1 MQLGIESLKKWK
13 IAIKLNFIYCICVLL
28 SFGLSKFSCTQN
40 YLLQNYDSPHL
51 EGKQTTDEFEI
62 GDVKPLNFEFYVNFG
77 YLFITDELRDN
88 LRTYFEV
95 PLGVSFG
102 YEQILLNLQYNLVFG
117 NVRKPFE
124 YKQVMFEEKT
134 SYSLMNLSAVLG
146 YRFLLSPS
154 ISLAPKVGIISS
166 NLKGMNEEFEENLI
180 NYPTLKSNAPVFI
193 LNIDY
198 DTMFEN
204 DRKEN
209 FEDFLNKKRRK
220 YALFSR
226 LQFLY
231 TTPNYHRLSEDIGK
245 GNMFMVSLGFG
256 LHRHFLE

>member
-1 MQLGIESLKKWK
+1 
-13 IAIKLNFIYCICVLL
+13 
-28 SFGLSKFSCTQN
+28 
-40 YLLQNYDSPHL
+40 
-51 EGKQTTDEFEI
+51 
-62 GDVKPLNFEFYVNFG
+62 
-77 YLFITDELRDN
+77 
-88 LRTYFEV
+88 
-95 PLGVSFG
+95 
-102 YEQILLNLQYNLVFG
+102 
-117 NVRKPFE
+117 
-124 YKQVMFEEKT
+124 
-134 SYSLMNLSAVLG
+134 
-146 YRFLLSPS
+146 
-154 ISLAPKVGIISS
+154 
-166 NLKGMNEEFEENLI
+166 MNEEFEENLI

-209 FEDFLNKKRRK
+209 FEDFLKKKRRK
-220 YALFSR
+220 YALFGR

>member
-1 MQLGIESLKKWK
+1 MLLIQQSIDLKNRVTSK
-13 IAIKLNFIYCICVLL
+13 AICLCLFSFFSSVLL
-28 SFGLSKFSCTQN
+28 TQEYFNKTFSSDLVKRKFYSAN
-40 YLLQNYDSPHL
+40 SEKYIDGF
-51 EGKQTTDEFEI
+51 EGRDA
-62 GDVKPLNFEFYVNFG
+62 KPWNFEFYVNFG

-95 PLGVSFG
+95 PLGASFG
-102 YEQILLNLQYNLVFG
+102 YEQIMLNLQYNLVFG
-117 NVRKPFE
+117 NVREPFE

-134 SYSLMNLSAVLG
+134 SYSLMNLSAALG
-146 YRFLLSPS
+146 YRFIFSPS
-154 ISLAPKVGIISS
+154 ISLASKVGIISS
-166 NLKGMNEEFEENLI
+166 NLKGMNEEFEENPI

-193 LNIDY
+193 LNIDF

-209 FEDFLNKKRRK
+209 FLNKKRRK
-220 YALFSR
+220 YALFGR

-231 TTPNYHRLSEDIGK
+231 TTPNYYRLSEDIGK